1 LSPWL
6 IESYVCL
13 RYAAFADKYG
23 GQVKETPFYGLT
35 ASLNEPV
42 GVIGMVCPKDFP
54 LLGFVSLVGPAV
66 VRGNTCVVCPSQEHP
81 LAATDLYQV
90 LDTSDLPGGVIN
102 IITGNSN
109 HIAKTMVEHQHVDAM
124 WYFRGGIEG
133 IESSY
138 NIERL
143 SASNMKRT
151 FVDYGESQ
159 NMMNKLLLG
168 PL

>member
-1 LSPWL
+1 
-6 IESYVCL
+6 
-13 RYAAFADKYG
+13 
-23 GQVKETPFYGLT
+23 
-35 ASLNEPV
+35 
-42 GVIGMVCPKDFP
+42 
-54 LLGFVSLVGPAV
+54 
-66 VRGNTCVVCPSQEHP
+66 
-81 LAATDLYQV
+81 
-90 LDTSDLPGGVIN
+90 
-102 IITGNSN
+102 
-109 HIAKTMVEHQHVDAM
+109 M